1 LFRTYCGVP
10 NVHQYAQEVT
20 SNGFHGYDW
29 GSKADNF
36 QHHHGDVPVYLL
48 EDVITPVALYWG
60 DNDWLAAPEDILNT
74 IMHLPNVVKGM
85 NHEVRRIIIYLRFG
99 AAT

>member
-1 LFRTYCGVP
+1 MSKLFQMSTS
-10 NVHQYAQEVT
+10 AQEVT

-36 QHHHGDVPVYLL
+36 QHHHGDVPLYLL

-85 NHEVRRIIIYLRFG
+85 NHEVRAWRNQENNEMSSSR
-99 AAT
+99 